1 MNGTIPTAETTGA
14 LTMVEAAGAATDD
27 GADTILEVCDNQ
39 QVLEQQQHWRSATD
53 LDTVLFQLHKKL

>member
-1 MNGTIPTAETTGA
+1 MNGTIPTAKTTGA

-39 QVLEQQQHWRSATD
+39 QVLVCDRSKNLTGSAAATAGA
-53 LDTVLFQLHKKL
+53 